1 MKVAVIDLK
10 DTVDSYYKN
19 NNVYDIVLSSPIG
32 FEEDDFDSLKELVDS
47 VIYKVKKSRNK
58 HDINN
63 IEKYIN
69 IDLDELNSLK
79 AEVDNYV
86 AQLHIMDEPDNF
98 DIIENCELIE
108 TIHSADLQ

>member
-1 MKVAVIDLK
+1 MSTTKIKQLIENLPEK
-10 DTVDSYYKN
+10 DINLGYKF
-19 NNVYDIVLSSPIG
+19 L
-32 FEEDDFDSLKELVDS
+32 EKRDFDSLKELVDS
-47 VIYKVKKSRNK
+47 AIYKVKKSRSK

-79 AEVDNYV
+79 AEVDSYV

-98 DIIENCELIE
+98 DIIENCELIDE
-108 TIHSADLQ
+108 LNMEDYY

>member
-1 MKVAVIDLK
+1 MSTTKIKQLIENLPEK
-10 DTVDSYYKN
+10 DINLGHKF
-19 NNVYDIVLSSPIG
+19 L
-32 FEEDDFDSLKELVDS
+32 EKRDFDSLKELVDS
-47 VIYKVKKSRNK
+47 AIYKVKKSRSK

-98 DIIENCELIE
+98 DIIENCESIE
-108 TIHSADLQ
+108 ELNMEDYY

>member
-1 MKVAVIDLK
+1 MSTTKIKQLIENLPEK
-10 DTVDSYYKN
+10 DINLGHKF
-19 NNVYDIVLSSPIG
+19 L
-32 FEEDDFDSLKELVDS
+32 EKRDFDSLKELVDS
-47 VIYKVKKSRNK
+47 AIYKVKKSRSK

-79 AEVDNYV
+79 AEVDSYV

-98 DIIENCELIE
+98 DIIENCELIDE
-108 TIHSADLQ
+108 LNMEDYY

>member
-1 MKVAVIDLK
+1 MNTTKIKQLIENLPEK
-10 DTVDSYYKN
+10 DINLGHKF
-19 NNVYDIVLSSPIG
+19 L
-32 FEEDDFDSLKELVDS
+32 EKRDFDSLKELVDS
-47 VIYKVKKSRNK
+47 AIYKVKKSRNK
-58 HDINN
+58 HDINS

-98 DIIENCELIE
+98 DIIENCELIDE
-108 TIHSADLQ
+108 LNMEDYY

>member
-1 MKVAVIDLK
+1 MSTTKIKQLIENLPEK
-10 DTVDSYYKN
+10 DINLGYKF
-19 NNVYDIVLSSPIG
+19 L
-32 FEEDDFDSLKELVDS
+32 EKRDFDSLKELVDS
-47 VIYKVKKSRNK
+47 AIYKVKKSRSK

-98 DIIENCELIE
+98 DIIENCELIDE
-108 TIHSADLQ
+108 LNMEDYY

>member
-1 MKVAVIDLK
+1 MSTTKIKQLIENLPEK
-10 DTVDSYYKN
+10 DINLGHKF
-19 NNVYDIVLSSPIG
+19 L
-32 FEEDDFDSLKELVDS
+32 EKRDFDSLKELVDS
-47 VIYKVKKSRNK
+47 AIYKVKKSRSK

-79 AEVDNYV
+79 ADVDNYV

-98 DIIENCELIE
+98 DIIENCESIE
-108 TIHSADLQ
+108 ELNMEDYY